1 MDGFTVVVAE
11 PIHPDGIE
19 VLREGKIEVLQL
31 PQGSDEPLLIR
42 EASKADGL
50 ISRGYIRVSRDLME
64 ASPHLRVIGVHG
76 VGYDHV
82 DVQAAEDLGKI
93 VFHTPSALTETVAEM
108 TLALMLSLIRNV
120 VRADRATRAG
130 EWARKYQDLIGS
142 EIMGKTIGIVGL
154 GRIGSAVAR
163 RLKPFEVELLY
174 SDIVRKEEL
183 EHELG
188 IRRVDLDV
196 LLDTSDI
203 TTLHVPLT
211 PITKSLISVKE
222 FEMMRDGVYIVN
234 MARGGVIDQRALI
247 QALRSGKVAG
257 AALDVF
263 DEEPLDPLNP
273 LVSMDNVILTP
284 HIGASTMEALRRMAI
299 QVANGVIEVLRG
311 GVPDNPVVM

>member
-1 MDGFTVVVAE
+1 MDRFTVVVAE
-11 PIHPDGIE
+11 PIHPAGIE
-19 VLREGKIEVLQL
+19 VLREGKIEILQL
-31 PQGSDEPLLIR
+31 PQGSDEALLVQEVSR
-42 EASKADGL
+42 ADGL
-50 ISRGYIRVSRDLME
+50 ITRGYIRVSRDLME
-64 ASPHLRVIGVHG
+64 ASPNLRVIGVHG

-82 DVQAAEDLGKI
+82 DIQAAEDLGKI
-93 VFHTPSALTETVAEM
+93 VFHTPSALTETVAEL

-120 VRADRATRAG
+120 VRADGAIRAG

-154 GRIGSAVAR
+154 GRIGSAVAH

-196 LLDTSDI
+196 LFKTSDI
-203 TTLHVPLT
+203 ITLHVPLT
-211 PITKSLISVKE
+211 PLTKGLISYRE
-222 FEMMRDGVYIVN
+222 LEMMKDRVFIVN
-234 MARGGVIDQRALI
+234 MARGEVMDQRALI

-263 DEEPLDPLNP
+263 EEEPIDPLNP
-273 LVSMDNVILTP
+273 LVSMDKVILTP
-284 HIGASTMEALRRMAI
+284 HIGASTVEALRRMAI
-299 QVANGVIEVLRG
+299 QAANGVIEVLRG
-311 GVPDNPVVM
+311 GVPDNPVVI